1 MPRRARIEYEGAFYH
16 LLCRGD
22 RRDAIFLDNEDRQG
36 FLTTLGEAC
45 ERSGFVV
52 HSYVLMDNHYH
63 LLLETPAGNLVAG
76 MKWFQG
82 TYTARFNARHR
93 LRGHLFAG
101 RYKAVLVEGEEPAY
115 GRVVSD
121 YIHLNPAR
129 AGIVNAKNPQLRTY
143 KWSSFPIFCGEGKP
157 PKWLRAADVFSWQRL
172 DWRRAADRRAYGK
185 YLQRRAEESWK
196 EQSRRKAREAGELLK
211 ELRSGWILGGEA
223 FRDRMLNLA
232 AGVVREKRR
241 ESFGGEE
248 LRAYDVSAAK
258 KLLERGLGA
267 LGETLVSVRPMRR
280 NDPRKQGLAW
290 LIKSNT
296 MAGDEW
302 ITRKLDMGHRSNV
315 SRAVGAFRSES
326 SRTIKRLKHRLHICT
341 DFSES
346 VCQGVK

>member
-101 RYKAVLVEGEEPAY
+101 RYKAVLVEREEPAY

-157 PKWLRAADVFSWQRL
+157 PKWLRAADVFSWHRF

-196 EQSRRKAREAGELLK
+196 QQSGRKAREAGELLK
-211 ELRSGWILGGEA
+211 ELRPLPRQRLGSAATTAERIGPMPG
-223 FRDRMLNLA
+223 MLAMSAVSASAILA
-232 AGVVREKRR
+232 A
-241 ESFGGEE
+241 
-248 LRAYDVSAAK
+248 LMRASC
-258 KLLERGLGA
+258 A
-267 LGETLVSVRPMRR
+267 LIWEASKSS
-280 NDPRKQGLAW
+280 NPR
-290 LIKSNT
+290 S
-296 MAGDEW
+296 
-302 ITRKLDMGHRSNV
+302 S
-315 SRAVGAFRSES
+315 S
-326 SRTIKRLKHRLHICT
+326 SRR
-341 DFSES
+341 
-346 VCQGVK
+346 